1 MSAPIY
7 EQVTQS
13 WPARDRDPSTSHAA
27 VPAKPTVALV
37 QARVLSILETHGPLT
52 HEEIHDYYVIRH
64 GWVSDQNTRTR
75 TNELHKTWRVIAL
88 DRNGRTASGRS
99 AVRWAIRREGSTNG

>member
-27 VPAKPTVALV
+27 VPDKPTVALV
-37 QARVLSILETHGPLT
+37 QARVLSILDVHGPLT
-52 HEEIHDYYVIRH
+52 HEEIHDFYVIRH
-64 GWVSDQNTRTR
+64 GYVSEQNTRTR
-75 TNELHKTWRVIAL
+75 TAELHKSWRVIAL

-99 AVRWAIRREGSTNG
+99 AVRWAIRREGRTHG